1 MTPLYTEKS
10 WFALK
15 IFFGKGKPIKDYF
28 VTNNIEHVYDV
39 KKEFWDKT
47 KKKRFVK
54 DVPVMPSLILFRT
67 TRVEAEHI
75 ERLFLNKVM
84 LYRGKNSE
92 DRREP
97 SKIPER
103 EVQIFKIVVN
113 SGIEGLDFYDDY
125 NPKFVQGDKF
135 RVIDGPLKGAE
146 GYVVRI
152 KKDHRLYVS
161 IQGLCAVTTGY
172 IPKAFL
178 QKIEWKQKSEI
189 RVPNKNIRFIR
200 VIRFKKNLVFKMMS
214 VQNNEWFKM
223 MSGSFVVS
231 GFMW

>member
-67 TRVEAEHI
+67 TRVEAEYI

-178 QKIEWKQKSEI
+178 QKIE
-189 RVPNKNIRFIR
+189 
-200 VIRFKKNLVFKMMS
+200 
-214 VQNNEWFKM
+214 
-223 MSGSFVVS
+223 
-231 GFMW
+231 

>member
-178 QKIEWKQKSEI
+178 QKIEWELKCEWDPCAPKIFVFKKTVSAPPRTKIREI
-189 RVPNKNIRFIR
+189 RVQII
-200 VIRFKKNLVFKMMS
+200 
-214 VQNNEWFKM
+214 
-223 MSGSFVVS
+223 FVLS
-231 GFMW
+231 A

>member
-1 MTPLYTEKS
+1 MTPSYTEKS

-47 KKKRFVK
+47 KKKCFVK

-97 SKIPER
+97 SRIPER
-103 EVQIFKIVVN
+103 EVQIFKIVVT
-113 SGIEGLDFYDDY
+113 SGVEGLDYYDDY

-135 RVIDGPLKGAE
+135 RVINGPLKGAE

-178 QKIEWKQKSEI
+178 QKIE
-189 RVPNKNIRFIR
+189 
-200 VIRFKKNLVFKMMS
+200 
-214 VQNNEWFKM
+214 
-223 MSGSFVVS
+223 
-231 GFMW
+231 

>member
-97 SKIPER
+97 STLPHAAKYST
-103 EVQIFKIVVN
+103 N
-113 SGIEGLDFYDDY
+113 SWHMICRKLHYEWS
-125 NPKFVQGDKF
+125 
-135 RVIDGPLKGAE
+135 
-146 GYVVRI
+146 
-152 KKDHRLYVS
+152 RLS
-161 IQGLCAVTTGY
+161 CKHLC
-172 IPKAFL
+172 FL
-178 QKIEWKQKSEI
+178 
-189 RVPNKNIRFIR
+189 
-200 VIRFKKNLVFKMMS
+200 
-214 VQNNEWFKM
+214 
-223 MSGSFVVS
+223 
-231 GFMW
+231 

>member
-1 MTPLYTEKS
+1 MPSVLNLKFTTRGNERYTLTVTSKTDNDAIIHRKKLVRFKDIF
-10 WFALK
+10 WQRQAYKRLFRHQQHRAL
-15 IFFGKGKPIKDYF
+15 
-28 VTNNIEHVYDV
+28 YDV

-47 KKKRFVK
+47 KKKCFVK

-103 EVQIFKIVVN
+103 EVQIFKIVVT
-113 SGIEGLDFYDDY
+113 SGVEGLDFYDDY

-178 QKIEWKQKSEI
+178 QKIE
-189 RVPNKNIRFIR
+189 
-200 VIRFKKNLVFKMMS
+200 
-214 VQNNEWFKM
+214 
-223 MSGSFVVS
+223 
-231 GFMW
+231 